1 MAAAQPGPEPLL
13 GLGPGGGQVGRAGGQ
28 RGLLLSACHCVRY
41 NFAADILP
49 RMADPLS
56 EPTILILA
64 ALAGGQLHGYGIIRE
79 VAGLSGGRLSLR
91 PGTLYGA
98 LDRLSEQG
106 LVGADGEEVVDG
118 RLRRYYRL
126 TEPGAGVLAAETAR
140 MRQVADAAD
149 RRLAQRAAG
158 PAPTVQGERARL
170 GTTGAKPAGPGARG
184 IGGRRGW
191 PAGASRR
198 GPVAGPAGG
207 LA

>member
-1 MAAAQPGPEPLL
+1 
-13 GLGPGGGQVGRAGGQ
+13 
-28 RGLLLSACHCVRY
+28 VRY
-41 NFAADILP
+41 NFAADILL

-56 EPTILILA
+56 EPAILILA

-106 LVGADGEEVVDG
+106 LVRADGEEVVDG

-126 TEPGAGVLAAETAR
+126 TEPGAGVLAAEVAR
-140 MRQVADAAD
+140 MRQVADAAG
-149 RRLAQRAAG
+149 RKLAQRAAG
-158 PAPTVQGERARL
+158 PAPTVPGGRARP
-170 GTTGAKPAGPGARG
+170 GATGAKPAGPGAGRG
-184 IGGRRGW
+184 IRGGGGR

>member
-1 MAAAQPGPEPLL
+1 
-13 GLGPGGGQVGRAGGQ
+13 
-28 RGLLLSACHCVRY
+28 
-41 NFAADILP
+41 
-49 RMADPLS
+49 MADPLS
-56 EPTILILA
+56 EPATLILA

-106 LVGADGEEVVDG
+106 LVRADGEEVVDG

-126 TEPGAGVLAAETAR
+126 TEPGAEVLAAEAER

-158 PAPTVQGERARL
+158 PAPIARGGRAGR
-170 GTTGAKPAGPGARG
+170 GTTGAKPAGPGAGRG
-184 IGGRRGW
+184 IGGRRG
-191 PAGASRR
+191 R
-198 GPVAGPAGG
+198 PAGG

>member
-1 MAAAQPGPEPLL
+1 
-13 GLGPGGGQVGRAGGQ
+13 
-28 RGLLLSACHCVRY
+28 
-41 NFAADILP
+41 
-49 RMADPLS
+49 MADPLS

-106 LVGADGEEVVDG
+106 LVRADGEEVVDG

-126 TEPGAGVLAAETAR
+126 TEPGAGVLAAEVER
-140 MRQVADAAD
+140 MRQVADAAG
-149 RRLAQRAAG
+149 RRLAGRAAA
-158 PAPTVQGERARL
+158 PAPALIVRGGRAGR
-170 GTTGAKPAGPGARG
+170 GATGAKPAGPGAG
-184 IGGRRGW
+184 HGRRGGRGR

>member
-1 MAAAQPGPEPLL
+1 M
-13 GLGPGGGQVGRAGGQ
+13 V
-28 RGLLLSACHCVRY
+28 
-41 NFAADILP
+41 
-49 RMADPLS
+49 DPLS
-56 EPTILILA
+56 EPAILILA

-106 LVGADGEEVVDG
+106 LVRADGEEVVDG

-126 TEPGAGVLAAETAR
+126 TEPGAGVLAAEVAR

-149 RRLAQRAAG
+149 RRLAQRAAA
-158 PAPTVQGERARL
+158 PAPAARGRRGGR
-170 GTTGAKPAGPGARG
+170 GTTGAKPTGPGAGRG
-184 IGGRRGW
+184 ISSGRGR

>member
-1 MAAAQPGPEPLL
+1 M
-13 GLGPGGGQVGRAGGQ
+13 V
-28 RGLLLSACHCVRY
+28 
-41 NFAADILP
+41 
-49 RMADPLS
+49 DPLS
-56 EPTILILA
+56 EPAILILA

-106 LVGADGEEVVDG
+106 LVRADGEEVVDG

-126 TEPGAGVLAAETAR
+126 TEPGAGVLAAEVAR

-149 RRLAQRAAG
+149 RRLAQRAAA
-158 PAPTVQGERARL
+158 PAPAARGRRGGR
-170 GTTGAKPAGPGARG
+170 GTTGAKPAGPGAGRG
-184 IGGRRGW
+184 ISSGRGR

>member
-1 MAAAQPGPEPLL
+1 
-13 GLGPGGGQVGRAGGQ
+13 
-28 RGLLLSACHCVRY
+28 
-41 NFAADILP
+41 
-49 RMADPLS
+49 MADPLS
-56 EPTILILA
+56 EPATLILA
-64 ALAGGQLHGYGIIRE
+64 ALAAGQLHGYGIIRE

-106 LVGADGEEVVDG
+106 LVRADGEEVVDG

-126 TEPGAGVLAAETAR
+126 TEPGAGVLAAEVAR

-149 RRLAQRAAG
+149 RRLVQRAAG
-158 PAPTVQGERARL
+158 PESTVGGERPGV
-170 GTTGAKPAGPGARG
+170 GTTGAKPAGPGAGRG

>member
-1 MAAAQPGPEPLL
+1 
-13 GLGPGGGQVGRAGGQ
+13 
-28 RGLLLSACHCVRY
+28 
-41 NFAADILP
+41 
-49 RMADPLS
+49 
-56 EPTILILA
+56 
-64 ALAGGQLHGYGIIRE
+64 LHGYGIIRE

-106 LVGADGEEVVDG
+106 LVRADGEEVVDG

-126 TEPGAGVLAAETAR
+126 TEPGAGVLAAEVAR

-149 RRLAQRAAG
+149 RRLAQRAAA
-158 PAPTVQGERARL
+158 PAPGARGRRGGR
-170 GTTGAKPAGPGARG
+170 GTTGAKPAGPGAGRG
-184 IGGRRGW
+184 ISSGRGR

>member
-1 MAAAQPGPEPLL
+1 
-13 GLGPGGGQVGRAGGQ
+13 
-28 RGLLLSACHCVRY
+28 
-41 NFAADILP
+41 
-49 RMADPLS
+49 MADPLS
-56 EPTILILA
+56 EPAILILA

-106 LVGADGEEVVDG
+106 LVRADGEEVVDG

-126 TEPGAGVLAAETAR
+126 TEPGAGVLAAEVAR

-149 RRLAQRAAG
+149 RRLAQRAAA
-158 PAPTVQGERARL
+158 PAPAARGRRGGR
-170 GTTGAKPAGPGARG
+170 GTTGAKPTGPGAGRG
-184 IGGRRGW
+184 ISSGRGR
-191 PAGASRR
+191 PAGASRG

>member
-1 MAAAQPGPEPLL
+1 
-13 GLGPGGGQVGRAGGQ
+13 
-28 RGLLLSACHCVRY
+28 
-41 NFAADILP
+41 
-49 RMADPLS
+49 MADPLS

-106 LVGADGEEVVDG
+106 LVRADGEEVVDG

-126 TEPGAGVLAAETAR
+126 TEPGAGVLAAEAAR

-158 PAPTVQGERARL
+158 PAPTAWGGRSGR
-170 GTTGAKPAGPGARG
+170 GTTGTKPAGPG
-184 IGGRRGW
+184 GGRGVRGGRGR

-198 GPVAGPAGG
+198 GPVADPAGG

>member
-1 MAAAQPGPEPLL
+1 M
-13 GLGPGGGQVGRAGGQ
+13 V
-28 RGLLLSACHCVRY
+28 
-41 NFAADILP
+41 
-49 RMADPLS
+49 DPLS
-56 EPTILILA
+56 EPAILILA

-106 LVGADGEEVVDG
+106 LVRADGEEVVDG

-126 TEPGAGVLAAETAR
+126 TEPGAGVLAAEVAR

-149 RRLAQRAAG
+149 RRLAQRAAA
-158 PAPTVQGERARL
+158 PAPGARGRRGGR
-170 GTTGAKPAGPGARG
+170 GTTGAKPAGPGAGRG
-184 IGGRRGW
+184 ISSGRGR

>member
-1 MAAAQPGPEPLL
+1 
-13 GLGPGGGQVGRAGGQ
+13 
-28 RGLLLSACHCVRY
+28 
-41 NFAADILP
+41 
-49 RMADPLS
+49 MADPLS
-56 EPTILILA
+56 EPAILILA

-106 LVGADGEEVVDG
+106 LVRADGEEVVDG

-126 TEPGAGVLAAETAR
+126 TEPGAGVLAAEVAR

-149 RRLAQRAAG
+149 RRLAQRAAA
-158 PAPTVQGERARL
+158 PAPAARGRRGGR
-170 GTTGAKPAGPGARG
+170 GTTGAKPAGPGAVRG
-184 IGGRRGW
+184 ISSGRGR

>member
-1 MAAAQPGPEPLL
+1 M
-13 GLGPGGGQVGRAGGQ
+13 V
-28 RGLLLSACHCVRY
+28 
-41 NFAADILP
+41 
-49 RMADPLS
+49 DPLS
-56 EPTILILA
+56 EPAILILA

-106 LVGADGEEVVDG
+106 LVRADGEEVVDG

-126 TEPGAGVLAAETAR
+126 TEPGAGVLAAEVAR

-149 RRLAQRAAG
+149 RRLAQRAAA
-158 PAPTVQGERARL
+158 PAPAARGRRGGR
-170 GTTGAKPAGPGARG
+170 GTTGAKPAGPGAVRG
-184 IGGRRGW
+184 ISSGRGR
-191 PAGASRR
+191 PAGASRG

>member
-1 MAAAQPGPEPLL
+1 M
-13 GLGPGGGQVGRAGGQ
+13 
-28 RGLLLSACHCVRY
+28 RY

-49 RMADPLS
+49 CMADPLS
-56 EPTILILA
+56 EPAVLILA

-79 VAGLSGGRLSLR
+79 VAGLSGGRLALR

-106 LVGADGEEVVDG
+106 LVRADGEEVVDG

-126 TEPGAGVLAAETAR
+126 TEPGAGVLAAEVAR
-140 MRQVADAAD
+140 MRQVADAAG
-149 RRLAQRAAG
+149 RKLAQRAAR
-158 PAPTVQGERARL
+158 PAPAVRGER
-170 GTTGAKPAGPGARG
+170 AGPGATGVKPAEPGAGRG
-184 IGGRRGW
+184 IRGGRGR